1 MRRLLPLLLLLTL
14 PLPAVA
20 QREQLVGTWEHQDAT
35 DQDLP
40 FLGRTQLRDDGT
52 FTLEL
57 TANTGAA
64 SLMDLEGNAG
74 EPATDPFT
82 EALIQAFP
90 DSIAVAVHVAGVWS
104 AEEQALHLDA
114 QTSEV
119 TLNGLPMQE
128 FFTGVARQMA
138 RLLADALEIPE
149 AEYPAFEEQVIG
161 QIGAGSEDA
170 FSGQFSPDEAD
181 LEGTYELKDG
191 VLYITDE
198 EGERTD
204 WRRVTVS
211 AVAATSWGQLKSLKP

>member
-1 MRRLLPLLLLLTL
+1 MRRLLPLLLLLAL
-14 PLPAVA
+14 SLPAIA

-40 FLGRTQLRDDGT
+40 FLGVAQFRDDGT

-64 SLMDLEGNAG
+64 SLMELEGNPD
-74 EPATDPFT
+74 EPETDPFT
-82 EALIQAFP
+82 EALLQAFP
-90 DSIAVAVHVAGVWS
+90 DSIAVAAHIAGVWS

-119 TLNGLPMQE
+119 TLNELPMQE

-161 QIGAGSEDA
+161 QIGAGGEDD

-204 WRRVTVS
+204 WHRITVS
-211 AVAATSWGQLKSLKP
+211 AVAATSWGQLKTLKP